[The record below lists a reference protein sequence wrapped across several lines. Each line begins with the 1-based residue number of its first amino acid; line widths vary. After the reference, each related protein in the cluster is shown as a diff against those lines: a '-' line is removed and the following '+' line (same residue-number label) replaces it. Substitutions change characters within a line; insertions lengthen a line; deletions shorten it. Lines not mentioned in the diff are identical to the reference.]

1 MASIRKELEISVS
14 AAEAWGLLQPAEAH
28 RAFKPVLTAARLD
41 NGIRTA
47 TFANGMVVHEQIL
60 DVDNDHRRVAYA
72 VKDAPGVTYH
82 HATMEVIDRAPGRC
96 QFVWITDFVP
106 DNAAATI
113 GPLVDAGAAALKANL
128 ERR

>member
-1 MASIRKELEISVS
+1 MASIRKELEIGVS
-14 AAEAWGLLQPAEAH
+14 AAEAWPLLQPAEAH
-28 RAFKPVLTAARLD
+28 KAFKPVLSEARLD

-82 HATMEVIDRAPGRC
+82 HATMELVERGPGRC
-96 QFVWITDFVP
+96 HFIWITDFVP
-106 DNAAATI
+106 AEAASTI
-113 GPLVDAGAAALKANL
+113 GPLVEAGAAALKANL
-128 ERR
+128 EGR

>member
-1 MASIRKELEISVS
+1 MASIRKELEIGVD
-14 AAEAWGLLQPAEAH
+14 AAKAWALLQPAEAH

-47 TFANGMVVHEQIL
+47 TFANGMVAHEQIL
-60 DVDNDHRRVAYA
+60 DVDEAHRRVAYA
-72 VKDAPGVTYH
+72 VKDAPGLTYH
-82 HATMEVIDRAPGRC
+82 HATMEVIDRGPGRC

-106 DNAAATI
+106 AEAASMI

-128 ERR
+128 EGR